1 MLFEAAG
8 DCPRCNFAPLS
19 ITAGKMAQKNSMKMK
34 LMMAALAVV
43 TFMASCGITSNT
55 TIEPKKQFVLGN
67 NEHGSFKVKMKNL
80 SSQPVEVYQAPLG
93 GGSHS
98 GSTVQP
104 GQLVTVKVQRN
115 TALIVNNQSADTV
128 SVYLQVTGDAG
139 LSMGYNN
146 GRQ

>member
-1 MLFEAAG
+1 
-8 DCPRCNFAPLS
+8 
-19 ITAGKMAQKNSMKMK
+19 MKQLLTMIVI
-34 LMMAALAVV
+34 ALA
-43 TFMASCGITSNT
+43 MASCSLTSNT

-67 NEHGSFKVKMKNL
+67 NEHGSFKVKMKNV

-104 GQLVTVKVQRN
+104 GRSVTVKVQAN
-115 TALIVNNQSADTV
+115 TALVVNNPSGETV
-128 SVYLQVTGDAG
+128 SVALKVTGDTG

-146 GRQ
+146 NRK